1 MAMKK
6 MAKEEDAN
14 ELERLISKLGQENE
28 SNDMLKKLQ

>member
-14 ELERLISKLGQENE
+14 ELERLISKLGDENE
-28 SNDMLKKLQ
+28 SNNALKTLQ